1 MIAPIAVKIVFVKI
15 LFFVA
20 LEERPTEVPARAY
33 KKWILQKR
41 LKRKAGNSS
50 KKLLKFPSL

>member
-41 LKRKAGNSS
+41 LKRKAGISS
-50 KKLLKFPSL
+50 